1 MMFRADLYSR
11 FVGATIVDALLRLI
25 TKVDEKVCTG
35 PEVLSDT
42 GFDIYLFFS
51 VRVWVVLNYLKEYCL
66 KGYVN
71 LYRSYEKP

>member
-11 FVGATIVDALLRLI
+11 FIGATIVDALLRLI
-25 TKVDEKVCTG
+25 TKMDERVCTG

-51 VRVWVVLNYLKEYCL
+51 VRAWVILDYLKEYCL
-66 KGYVN
+66 NGHVNIWGYVN
-71 LYRSYEKP
+71 GR